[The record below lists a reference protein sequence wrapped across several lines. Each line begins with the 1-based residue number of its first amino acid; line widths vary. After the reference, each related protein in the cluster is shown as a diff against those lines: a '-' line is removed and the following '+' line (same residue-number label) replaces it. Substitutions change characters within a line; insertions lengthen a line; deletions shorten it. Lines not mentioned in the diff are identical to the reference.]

1 MSNELFMHHYDKL
14 FMLSTTCS
22 FEIRQ
27 RQFAVFEK
35 FFGSSLKAKIVY
47 FFNKLSLVNKPGQ
60 DNFDAYKDNANLKDL
75 LEFTLYNFNEDVSL
89 QKIKNSTNLCPLSN
103 KHVKMQNAEALRM
116 SPDGCRIVEALQP
129 FHSKYQKYVK
139 QQSSLHH
146 LMQPLTEII
155 RYNPEHNVQDKN
167 IAEKIFSKVFWQYWH
182 ILDRSD
188 QQYLAE
194 AFNKVFINFIRFTSM
209 M

>member
-1 MSNELFMHHYDKL
+1 M
-14 FMLSTTCS
+14 
-22 FEIRQ
+22 
-27 RQFAVFEK
+27 FEK

-60 DNFDAYKDNANLKDL
+60 DNFEAYRDNANLKDL
-75 LEFTLYNFNEDVSL
+75 LEFTLYNFGEDVSL

-103 KHVKMQNAEALRM
+103 KHVKMQNSEAVRL
-116 SPDGCRIVEALQP
+116 SPDGRRIIEALQP

-139 QQSSLHH
+139 KQSSLKN

-155 RYNPEHNVQDKN
+155 RFNPEHNVQDKN

-182 ILDRSD
+182 ILERND

-209 M
+209 MQNLPYMK